1 MQPNLHRENLNKEE
15 KEDLEKKLSIFD
27 FQLSQKTQGWYKLLI
42 FSNNQFLIFGAKE
55 ITYIYQL
62 FFGQKTF

>member
-42 FSNNQFLIFGAKE
+42 FSINQFLNIWC
-55 ITYIYQL
+55 
-62 FFGQKTF
+62 